1 MNNKKMNPILMVLL
15 IIIGLNLIGFFL
27 KMIFQFA
34 VLAAIVFA
42 GYVLWQ
48 KLSKKA

>member
-1 MNNKKMNPILMVLL
+1 MNPILIVLL
-15 IIIGLNLIGFFL
+15 VIIGLNLIGFFL
-27 KMIFQFA
+27 KMIIQFA

-48 KLSKKA
+48 KFIKKV